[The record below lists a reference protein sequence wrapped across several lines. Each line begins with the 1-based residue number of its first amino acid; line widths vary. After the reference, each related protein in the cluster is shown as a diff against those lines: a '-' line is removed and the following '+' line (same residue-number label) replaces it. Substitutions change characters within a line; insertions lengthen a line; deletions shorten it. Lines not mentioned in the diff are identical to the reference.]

1 MFFRLNMLSVAL
13 CFAFFICEFY
23 IKYVF
28 SFVVQQ
34 VACVILCLLSL
45 HLLSRLNH
53 RMKSTLMGSTKAASN
68 LKDFWRS
75 WEGVKNNNYQQLYR
89 CRISSVHKRT
99 SYVTI
104 MFMGSQLRLTSTL
117 YYSKSRLSLHYHY
130 LFAFVYVPLNFWSTY
145 PPLHLVLSPCH
156 PFEDA
161 GTNIPWY
168 MLNFNQLL
176 IGGRYFPLTT
186 LAPFSKYTFL
196 LSGILR
202 IWNCQDEAG

>member
-1 MFFRLNMLSVAL
+1 MWHYVLLFF
-13 CFAFFICEFY
+13 FDICEFY

-34 VACVILCLLSL
+34 VACVILCLFLL

-53 RMKSTLMGSTKAASN
+53 RMKSTLMGSTKTASN
-68 LKDFWRS
+68 LEDFWRS

-104 MFMGSQLRLTSTL
+104 MFMGSQLRLKSTL

-130 LFAFVYVPLNFWSTY
+130 LFAFVYVPLN
-145 PPLHLVLSPCH
+145 V
-156 PFEDA
+156 
-161 GTNIPWY
+161 
-168 MLNFNQLL
+168 
-176 IGGRYFPLTT
+176 
-186 LAPFSKYTFL
+186 
-196 LSGILR
+196 
-202 IWNCQDEAG
+202 